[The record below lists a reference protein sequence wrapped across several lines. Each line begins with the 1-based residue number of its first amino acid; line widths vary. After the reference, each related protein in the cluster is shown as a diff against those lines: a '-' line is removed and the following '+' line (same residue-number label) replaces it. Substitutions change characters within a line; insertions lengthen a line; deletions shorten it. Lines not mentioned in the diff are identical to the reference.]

1 MDVTRFNR
9 LRAEEERRKAASA
22 ESEEAR
28 RGHDELAAIFEA
40 RAAARAAQ
48 EQATGR

>member
-1 MDVTRFNR
+1 MDVRRFNMR
-9 LRAEEERRKAASA
+9 RAEEERQKAASA
-22 ESEEAR
+22 DSEEAR

-48 EQATGR
+48 EQSPG

>member
-9 LRAEEERRKAASA
+9 RRAEEERRKAAAADSD
-22 ESEEAR
+22 EAR
-28 RGHDELAAIFEA
+28 KGHDELAAIFEA

-48 EQATGR
+48 DRVSG